1 MKKIE
6 SDWINIEDCLP
17 PEMKELKFFTGD
29 REFIGILDEDGIWE
43 YIGSKEQEFYCSIED
58 GYVTHW
64 KDK

>member
-6 SDWINIEDCLP
+6 SDWINIKDCLP

-43 YIGSKEQEFYCSIED
+43 YIGSKE
-58 GYVTHW
+58 
-64 KDK
+64 